1 MKRTVSI
8 PVNLPRERFLPL
20 MGFCA
25 DIFNQHVDWALK
37 ERTWNKNKAHKAL
50 YADLRAQYPNVPS
63 ALVQTI
69 RDNAME
75 AVKATKFKRHPK
87 KKPTSGLRYDK
98 RTMTLR
104 GHQLT
109 LSCIGKREKLILN
122 VPEHFKEIFETWE
135 FCAATLTYSKQSKQ
149 FWVRLVFEAE
159 TPEVQ
164 NGDAQ
169 GIDRGLYHLA
179 TTSDGQFFG
188 SNKVRATQ
196 RRYLYNRRKLQQK
209 GTRSAK
215 RRLRAMSGKEKR
227 FMRDINHCA
236 TKKLA
241 RQPDYTVFVLEDLS
255 GIRTQRRGKK
265 LNKWLSSWSF
275 YQFEQFLSYKA
286 EALGKRVVFVDARYT
301 SQKCSRCGHRSSA
314 NRKKSRFRCGSC
326 GYTAHADINAAV
338 NVRDNYILSLAQIE
352 PREQGSVNAPH
363 GSGTLG
369 SQSQAASPCGCG

>member
-8 PVNLPRERFLPL
+8 PVNLPHERFLPL

-37 ERTWNKNKAHKAL
+37 ERTYNKNKAHKAL
-50 YADLRAQYPNVPS
+50 YADLRVQYPDVPS

-135 FCAATLTYSKQSKQ
+135 FCAATLTYSKRSRQ
-149 FWVRLVFEAE
+149 FWVRLVFETE
-159 TPEVQ
+159 TPQSVTQ
-164 NGDAQ
+164 GKVL
-169 GIDRGLYHLA
+169 GIDRGLYHMVV
-179 TTSDGQFFG
+179 TSDGQFF
-188 SNKVRATQ
+188 SSSQVRATQ
-196 RRYLYNRRKLQQK
+196 RRYLHNRKTLQQK

-215 RRLRAMSGKEKR
+215 RRLKAMSGREKR
-227 FMRDINHCA
+227 FMRDVNHCV

-241 RQPDYTVFVLEDLS
+241 NLPDVAVFVLEDLS
-255 GIRTQRRGKK
+255 GIRKNRRGKK
-265 LNKWLSSWSF
+265 MNKWLGSWSF
-275 YQFEQFLSYKA
+275 YQQDLFLEYKA
-286 EALGKRVVFVDARYT
+286 EALGKRVAFGDPRYT
-301 SQKCSRCGHRSSA
+301 SQKCNVCKHIRKT
-314 NRKKSRFRCGSC
+314 NRTKSRFHCRNCGNRDHSDWNAAKNHRDD
-326 GYTAHADINAAV
+326 YILSATLIETVEQAAV
-338 NVRDNYILSLAQIE
+338 NLPDVTTLA
-352 PREQGSVNAPH
+352 G
-363 GSGTLG
+363 
-369 SQSQAASPCGCG
+369 

>member
-37 ERTWNKNKAHKAL
+37 ERTYNKNKAHKAL
-50 YADLRAQYPNVPS
+50 YADLRAQYPDVPS

-75 AVKATKFKRHPK
+75 AIKATKFKRKPRK
-87 KKPTSGLRYDK
+87 KATSGLRYDK

-109 LSCIGKREKLILN
+109 LSCIGKREKLILD
-122 VPEHFKEIFETWE
+122 VPEHFREVFEAWK
-135 FCAATLTYSKQSKQ
+135 FCGATLTYTKHTQQ

-159 TPEVQ
+159 TPAHQ
-164 NGDAQ
+164 DGDIQ
-169 GIDRGLYHLA
+169 GVDRGLYHLA
-179 TTSDGQFFG
+179 TTSDGQFYK

-196 RRYLYNRRKLQQK
+196 RRYLHNRKTLQQK
-209 GTRSAK
+209 GTHSAK
-215 RRLRAMSGKEKR
+215 RRLRAMSGREKR
-227 FMRDINHCA
+227 FMRDVNHCA
-236 TKKLA
+236 TKQMA
-241 RQPDYTVFVLEDLS
+241 RQPDYTTFVLEDLS
-255 GIRTQRRGKK
+255 GIRAQRRGKK

-301 SQKCSRCGHRSSA
+301 SQKCSRCGHIRKA
-314 NRKKSRFRCGSC
+314 NRKKSRFLCGHC
-326 GYTAHADINAAV
+326 GYTTHADINAAV
-338 NVRDNYILSLAQIE
+338 NVRDNYILSLAQQE
-352 PREQGSVNAPH
+352 SGEQVAAVNQPDA
-363 GSGTLG
+363 SGCL
-369 SQSQAASPCGCG
+369 AS